1 MDPAREVNGHRGF
14 DYEQSGSYAGAS
26 MTRPQLNRFFVSTD
40 FSVQYRKAKQLLWQN
55 QASSGYSLLTTF
67 DGEVDY
73 TTGDNHTT
81 LARSES
87 VVLEPN
93 TTVSAKGQHVE
104 LLLLTCSAS
113 LVIQHAAAMHLIPA
127 KSIVTFTRDHIN
139 GDQKLDAM
147 VAEFVSELGGEEP
160 GKEIVMRALV
170 EQTLVHLLRNYST
183 PRLSEEL
190 ELSRVGL
197 VDRRIRRSVELMHT
211 QLDQD
216 LTLKEL
222 AAASYLSP
230 FHFAR
235 LFKKLTG
242 ASPHNY
248 LAAIRATRAQLLLAE
263 TDLSV
268 TEIGALVGY
277 LSGSHFT
284 KAFRL
289 ATGATPREFRKDLI
303 SRDSGHKKHTT

>member
-1 MDPAREVNGHRGF
+1 
-14 DYEQSGSYAGAS
+14 
-26 MTRPQLNRFFVSTD
+26 MTRPQAQLNRFFVSTE
-40 FSVQYRKAKQLLWQN
+40 FSVHYRKAKQLLWQN
-55 QASSGYSLLTTF
+55 QSSSGYGLLTTLNGQLEYVL
-67 DGEVDY
+67 DDK
-73 TTGDNHTT
+73 HAS
-81 LARSES
+81 LATSES

-93 TTVSAKGQHVE
+93 TNVTAKGQQVE
-104 LLLLTCSAS
+104 LLSLTFSAS
-113 LVIQHAAAMHLIPA
+113 LVIQHAAAMRLIPP
-127 KSIVTFTRDHIN
+127 KSIVTFTREHIN
-139 GDQKLDAM
+139 GDRKLDGLI
-147 VAEFVSELGGEEP
+147 AEFVSELAGEKP

-170 EQTLVHLLRNYST
+170 EQALVHILRNYSM
-183 PRLSEEL
+183 PRLSEDL

-211 QLDQD
+211 QLDQE
-216 LTLKEL
+216 LTLKAL

-248 LAAIRATRAQLLLAE
+248 LAGIRAARAQLLLAD

-268 TEIGALVGY
+268 TQIGARVGY

-289 ATGATPREFRKDLI
+289 ATGTTPREFRKALI
-303 SRDSGHKKHTT
+303 KHQNHL

>member
-1 MDPAREVNGHRGF
+1 
-14 DYEQSGSYAGAS
+14 
-26 MTRPQLNRFFVSTD
+26 MTQQNRFFVSPD
-40 FSVQYRKAKQLLWQN
+40 FSVQFRKAKQLVWQN
-55 QASSGYSLLTTF
+55 QATAGYSLLTTLS
-67 DGEVDY
+67 GKLEYAVD
-73 TTGDNHTT
+73 DSRDT
-81 LARSES
+81 LEQSES

-93 TTVSAKGQHVE
+93 TNVTARSQRVE
-104 LLLLTCSAS
+104 LLFLTFSAS
-113 LVIQHAAAMHLIPA
+113 LVIQNATTMRLIPP
-127 KSIVTFTRDHIN
+127 KSIVTFTREHIR
-139 GDQKLDAM
+139 GDRKLDGLLE
-147 VAEFVSELGGEEP
+147 EFGSELAIEKP
-160 GKEIVMRALV
+160 GRDLVMRALV
-170 EQTLVHLLRNYST
+170 EQLLVHVLRNYAT
-183 PRLSEEL
+183 ARRSEEL

-216 LTLKEL
+216 LSLKAL

-242 ASPHNY
+242 VSPHNY

-268 TEIGALVGY
+268 TEIGVRVGY

-284 KAFRL
+284 KAFRV
-289 ATGATPREFRKDLI
+289 ATGATPREFRKSLAM
-303 SRDSGHKKHTT
+303 RRQ

>member
-1 MDPAREVNGHRGF
+1 
-14 DYEQSGSYAGAS
+14 
-26 MTRPQLNRFFVSTD
+26 MTRPLAQLNRFFVSPD
-40 FSVQYRKAKQLLWQN
+40 FSVYYRRAKQLLWQN
-55 QASSGYSLLTTF
+55 QATSGYSLLATLN
-67 DGEVDY
+67 GQVDY
-73 TTGDNHTT
+73 NVDGKPVP
-81 LARSES
+81 LASSES

-93 TTVSAKGQHVE
+93 TSVTTKGRQVE
-104 LLLLTCSAS
+104 LLFLTFSAS
-113 LVIQHAAAMHLIPA
+113 LVIQHATAMRLIPP
-127 KSIVTFTRDHIN
+127 KSIVTFTSEHVH
-139 GDQKLDAM
+139 GDQKLDVLLAD
-147 VAEFVSELGGEEP
+147 FVSELAGEKP

-170 EQTLVHLLRNYST
+170 EQALVHILRNYST

-216 LTLKEL
+216 LTLKAL

-242 ASPHNY
+242 SSPHNY
-248 LAAIRATRAQLLLAE
+248 LAGIRATKAQLLLAE

-268 TEIGALVGY
+268 TEIGTRVGY

-284 KAFRL
+284 KAFRI
-289 ATGATPREFRKDLI
+289 ATGATPREFRKSLV
-303 SRDSGHKKHTT
+303 RPQKAQKR

>member
-1 MDPAREVNGHRGF
+1 
-14 DYEQSGSYAGAS
+14 
-26 MTRPQLNRFFVSTD
+26 MTRPLAQLNRFFVSTD
-40 FSVQYRKAKQLLWQN
+40 FSVHYRKAKQLLWQN
-55 QASSGYSLLTTF
+55 QSSSGYGLLTTLN
-67 DGEVDY
+67 GQLEYVVD
-73 TTGDNHTT
+73 DNHST
-81 LARSES
+81 LGASES
-87 VVLEPN
+87 VVFEPN
-93 TTVSAKGQHVE
+93 TNVTAKGQQVE
-104 LLLLTCSAS
+104 LLSLTFSAS
-113 LVIQHAAAMHLIPA
+113 LVIQHAAAMRLIPP
-127 KSIVTFTRDHIN
+127 KSIVTFTREHIR
-139 GDQKLDAM
+139 GDQKLDALL
-147 VAEFVSELGGEEP
+147 AEFASELAGEKP

-170 EQTLVHLLRNYST
+170 EQALVHILRNYST

-216 LTLKEL
+216 LTLKAL

-248 LAAIRATRAQLLLAE
+248 LAGIRAARAQLLLADTE
-263 TDLSV
+263 LSV
-268 TEIGALVGY
+268 TEIGARVGY

-284 KAFRL
+284 KAFRV
-289 ATGATPREFRKDLI
+289 ATGTTPREFRKGLI
-303 SRDSGHKKHTT
+303 SDQKDGAMRRQ

>member
-1 MDPAREVNGHRGF
+1 
-14 DYEQSGSYAGAS
+14 
-26 MTRPQLNRFFVSTD
+26 MTRPMNQLNRFFVSTD
-40 FSVQYRKAKQLLWQN
+40 YSIHYRKAKQLHWQN
-55 QASSGYSLLTTF
+55 QASSGYSLLTTL
-67 DGEVDY
+67 DGRLDY
-73 TTGDNHTT
+73 TLDDKHTP
-81 LARSES
+81 LERSQS

-93 TTVSAKGQHVE
+93 SSVTAKGQQVE
-104 LLLLTCSAS
+104 LFFLTFSAS
-113 LVIQHAAAMHLIPA
+113 LVIQHAAAMRLIPP
-127 KSIVTFTRDHIN
+127 KSIVSFTREHIN
-139 GDQKLDAM
+139 DDRRLAALL
-147 VAEFVSELGGEEP
+147 AEFVSELAGEKP
-160 GKEIVMRALV
+160 GKEIVMGALV
-170 EQTLVHLLRNYST
+170 EQTLVHVLRNYSI

-197 VDRRIRRSVELMHT
+197 VDRRIRRSVEMMHT

-230 FHFAR
+230 FHFSR

-248 LAAIRATRAQLLLAE
+248 LAGIRAARAQLLLAE
-263 TDLSV
+263 TELSV
-268 TEIGALVGY
+268 TEIGSRVGY

-289 ATGATPREFRKDLI
+289 ATGATPREFRKGLV
-303 SRDSGHKKHTT
+303 SRNSD

>member
-1 MDPAREVNGHRGF
+1 
-14 DYEQSGSYAGAS
+14 
-26 MTRPQLNRFFVSTD
+26 MTPLNRFFVSPD
-40 FSVQYRKAKQLLWQN
+40 FSVYFRKAKQLVWQN
-55 QASSGYSLLTTF
+55 QATTGYSLLATLS
-67 DGEVDY
+67 GKLDY
-73 TTGDNHTT
+73 GIDDKRVT
-81 LARSES
+81 LDEDQS

-93 TTVSAKGQHVE
+93 TNVSAKGQRVA
-104 LLLLTCSAS
+104 LLFLTFSAS
-113 LVIQHAAAMHLIPA
+113 LVIERAAAMRLIPP
-127 KSIVTFTRDHIN
+127 KSIVTFTDAHLKDDRKLN
-139 GDQKLDAM
+139 GMLE
-147 VAEFVSELGGEEP
+147 EFASELVTEKP
-160 GKEIVMRALV
+160 GRAIVMRALV
-170 EQTLVHLLRNYST
+170 EQLIVHILRNYST

-242 ASPHNY
+242 LSPHNY
-248 LAAIRATRAQLLLAE
+248 LASIRATRAQLLLAE
-263 TDLSV
+263 TDLLV
-268 TEIGALVGY
+268 TEIGARVGY

-289 ATGATPREFRKDLI
+289 ATGATPREFRKSLV
-303 SRDSGHKKHTT
+303 SRTSS

>member
-1 MDPAREVNGHRGF
+1 
-14 DYEQSGSYAGAS
+14 
-26 MTRPQLNRFFVSTD
+26 MTRPLAQLNRFFVSPD
-40 FSVQYRKAKQLLWQN
+40 FSVYYRRAKQLLWQN
-55 QASSGYSLLTTF
+55 QATSGYSLLATLSGQVDF
-67 DGEVDY
+67 NLDGKPASL
-73 TTGDNHTT
+73 T
-81 LARSES
+81 ASKS

-93 TTVSAKGQHVE
+93 TNVTAKGRQVE
-104 LLLLTCSAS
+104 LLFLTFSAS
-113 LVIQHAAAMHLIPA
+113 LVIQHATAMRLIPP
-127 KSIVTFTRDHIN
+127 KSIVTFTREHIH
-139 GDQKLDAM
+139 GDRLNALLS
-147 VAEFVSELGGEEP
+147 EFVSELSGEEP

-170 EQTLVHLLRNYST
+170 EQALVHLLRSYSA

-216 LTLKEL
+216 LTLKAL
-222 AAASYLSP
+222 AAESYLSP

-242 ASPHNY
+242 SSPHNY
-248 LAAIRATRAQLLLAE
+248 LAGIRATRAQLLLAE

-268 TEIGALVGY
+268 TEIGARVGY

-284 KAFRL
+284 KAFRI
-289 ATGATPREFRKDLI
+289 ATGATPREFRKSLI
-303 SRDSGHKKHTT
+303 SR

>member
-1 MDPAREVNGHRGF
+1 
-14 DYEQSGSYAGAS
+14 
-26 MTRPQLNRFFVSTD
+26 MTRPLAQLNRFFVSPD
-40 FSVQYRKAKQLLWQN
+40 FSVYYRRARQLHWQN
-55 QASSGYSLLTTF
+55 QATSGYSLLATLS
-67 DGEVDY
+67 GPVDY
-73 TTGDNHTT
+73 NVDGKPAS
-81 LARSES
+81 LASSES
-87 VVLEPN
+87 VLLEPN
-93 TTVSAKGQHVE
+93 TSAIAKGRQVE
-104 LLLLTCSAS
+104 LLFLTFSAS
-113 LVIQHAAAMHLIPA
+113 LVIQHATTMRLIPP
-127 KSIVTFTRDHIN
+127 KSIVTFTREHVR
-139 GDQKLDAM
+139 GDRRLDALL
-147 VAEFVSELGGEEP
+147 AEFVSELAAEKP

-170 EQTLVHLLRNYST
+170 EQALVHLLRNYSA

-216 LTLKEL
+216 LTLKAL

-242 ASPHNY
+242 SSPHNY
-248 LAAIRATRAQLLLAE
+248 LAGIRATKAQLLLAE

-268 TEIGALVGY
+268 AEIGARVGY

-284 KAFRL
+284 KAFRI
-289 ATGATPREFRKDLI
+289 ATGATPREFRKSLV
-303 SRDSGHKKHTT
+303 SR

>member
-1 MDPAREVNGHRGF
+1 
-14 DYEQSGSYAGAS
+14 
-26 MTRPQLNRFFVSTD
+26 MTRPLVQINRFFVSAD
-40 FSVQYRKAKQLLWQN
+40 YSIHYRKAKQLPWQN
-55 QASSGYSLLTTF
+55 QASSGYSLLTTLN
-67 DGEVDY
+67 GRLDY
-73 TTGDNHTT
+73 TVDDKHTT
-81 LARSES
+81 LERAQS

-93 TTVSAKGQHVE
+93 TSVTAKGQQVE
-104 LLLLTCSAS
+104 LLFLTFSAS
-113 LVIQHAAAMHLIPA
+113 LVIQHATAMRLIPP
-127 KSIVTFTRDHIN
+127 KSIVTFTREHVH
-139 GDQKLDAM
+139 GDQRLDGLLT
-147 VAEFVSELGGEEP
+147 EFVSELANEEP
-160 GKEIVMRALV
+160 GKDIVMRALV
-170 EQTLVHLLRNYST
+170 EQTLVHILRNYST
-183 PRLSEEL
+183 PRLSDEL

-211 QLDQD
+211 QLDQE
-216 LTLKEL
+216 LTLKQL

-248 LAAIRATRAQLLLAE
+248 LAGIRATRAQLLLAE

-268 TEIGALVGY
+268 TEIGTRVGY

-289 ATGATPREFRKDLI
+289 ATGATPREFRKGLVWLT
-303 SRDSGHKKHTT
+303 K

>member
-1 MDPAREVNGHRGF
+1 
-14 DYEQSGSYAGAS
+14 
-26 MTRPQLNRFFVSTD
+26 MTRPPAQLNRFFVSTD
-40 FSVQYRKAKQLLWQN
+40 YSVHYRKAKQLLWQN
-55 QASSGYSLLTTF
+55 QASSGYGLLTTL
-67 DGEVDY
+67 DGQLHYAVDDRQ
-73 TTGDNHTT
+73 TM
-81 LARSES
+81 LARSQS

-93 TTVSAKGQHVE
+93 TSVMAKGQQVE
-104 LLLLTCSAS
+104 LLFLTFSAS
-113 LVIQHAAAMHLIPA
+113 LVIQHAADMHLIPP
-127 KSIVTFTRDHIN
+127 KSIVTFTREPVAD
-139 GDQKLDAM
+139 DLKLDALH
-147 VAEFVSELGGEEP
+147 AEFVSELAGQKP
-160 GKEIVMRALV
+160 GKEIVIRALV
-170 EQTLVHLLRNYST
+170 EQTLVHILRNYST

-190 ELSRVGL
+190 ELSRAGL

-248 LAAIRATRAQLLLAE
+248 LAGIRAARAQLLLAE

-268 TEIGALVGY
+268 TEIGARVGY

-289 ATGATPREFRKDLI
+289 ATGATPREFRKGLI
-303 SRDSGHKKHTT
+303 SPRS

>member
-1 MDPAREVNGHRGF
+1 
-14 DYEQSGSYAGAS
+14 
-26 MTRPQLNRFFVSTD
+26 MTLRFPQLNRFFISPD
-40 FSVQYRKAKQLLWQN
+40 FSVQHRRAKQLLWQS
-55 QASSGYSLLTTF
+55 QASSGYSLLTTLN
-67 DGEVDY
+67 GQIDY
-73 TTGDNHTT
+73 TVDNKHAV
-81 LARSES
+81 LSSSQS

-93 TTVSAKGQHVE
+93 TSARTKGRQVE
-104 LLLLTCSAS
+104 LLFLTFSAS
-113 LVIQHAAAMHLIPA
+113 LVLQHATAMRLIPP
-127 KSIVTFTRDHIN
+127 KSIVTFTREHLH
-139 GDQKLDAM
+139 GDQKLDRLL
-147 VAEFVSELGGEEP
+147 AEFVSELAGEKA

-170 EQTLVHLLRNYST
+170 EHALVHILRNYST

-216 LTLKEL
+216 LTLKAL

-242 ASPHNY
+242 TSPHNY
-248 LAAIRATRAQLLLAE
+248 LAGIRAVRAQLLLAE

-268 TEIGALVGY
+268 TEIGARVGY

-284 KAFRL
+284 KAFRI
-289 ATGATPREFRKDLI
+289 ATGATPREFRKGLI
-303 SRDSGHKKHTT
+303 SHKEAQKAQKVLS